1 MFKWLKTTSPRN
13 HLKQLQ
19 LKLFNLPLGAG
30 TPSTLAFSQ
39 FEEAVSIPFLNA
51 FMGDIKETFAQL
63 DFWLPFIVFDT
74 RRLLEEQWTVLLVN
88 YGEEELEKLLSLYW
102 SD

>member
-1 MFKWLKTTSPRN
+1 MTKNHFSEKPFKTTSAET
-13 HLKQLQ
+13 L
-19 LKLFNLPLGAG
+19 NLPPGAG

-74 RRLLEEQWTVLLVN
+74 RRLLEEQILLVN
-88 YGEEELEKLLSLYW
+88 YGEEELEKLLSLY
-102 SD
+102 

>member
-1 MFKWLKTTSPRN
+1 MTKNHFSEKPFKTTSAET
-13 HLKQLQ
+13 L
-19 LKLFNLPLGAG
+19 NLPPGAG

-88 YGEEELEKLLSLYW
+88 YGEEELEKLLSCYW